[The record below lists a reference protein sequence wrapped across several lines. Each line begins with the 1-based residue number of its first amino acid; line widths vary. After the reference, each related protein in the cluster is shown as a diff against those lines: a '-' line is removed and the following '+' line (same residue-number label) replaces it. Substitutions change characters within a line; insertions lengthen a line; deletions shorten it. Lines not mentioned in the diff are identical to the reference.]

1 MDSQLKLQELLTKY
15 FLILIRI
22 TVGTFIFRLYWW
34 IFLQGIFNLQPINLL
49 HSLICVLGFRL
60 IRRL

>member
-1 MDSQLKLQELLTKY
+1 MNAQLRLQELMTKY

-22 TVGTFIFRLYWW
+22 ILGTFIFKLYWW
-34 IFLQGIFNLQPINLL
+34 VFLQGIFDLQPITLL
-49 HSLICVLGFRL
+49 QSLVCVLGFRL